1 MSNVILKK
9 EGIEDGSML
18 KYDARTG
25 EWKPVPPW
33 VAFRSVTSQ
42 MKHMQEEILILSNE
56 LADAKADIERMARII
71 KEGLEND

>member
-9 EGIEDGSML
+9 EGVEDGSFL
-18 KYDARTG
+18 RYDARTG
-25 EWKPVPPW
+25 EWKPVPQW
-33 VAFRSVTSQ
+33 VAFRSLSNQ

-56 LADAKADIERMARII
+56 LSDAKADIERMARIM